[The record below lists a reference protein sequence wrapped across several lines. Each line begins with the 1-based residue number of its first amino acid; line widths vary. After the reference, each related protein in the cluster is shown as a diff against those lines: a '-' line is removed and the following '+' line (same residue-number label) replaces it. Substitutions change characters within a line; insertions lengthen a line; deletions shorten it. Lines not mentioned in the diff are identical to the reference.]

1 MDQEKFGNLI
11 KKIRLDN
18 NLTQKEFADKYN
30 VTYQAVSK
38 WENGKNM
45 PDTLLIK
52 KICDDFN
59 LNIDDL
65 FNGEVS
71 KKKKNYIPFIIVLGL
86 IVFCIWGLVIVKS
99 ISSNYEFKTITT
111 TCDHFRI
118 SGSLAYNTRKAS
130 IYISNIEYCGGY
142 DKYLYTKLNCSLYE
156 EDGDVVKKISSYEY
170 ENEKN
175 AITLETFLKNV
186 KFKVDD
192 YDNICKDHDVYTLY
206 LDIKGNVKESK
217 RTINYR
223 VDLEVEDDCKK

>member
-59 LNIDDL
+59 LNIEDL

-71 KKKKNYIPFIIVLGL
+71 KKKNYVPIMITLGL
-86 IVFCIWGLVIVKS
+86 IVFLIWGMVIIKC
-99 ISSNYEFKTITT
+99 IDSNYEFKTITT
-111 TCDHFRI
+111 SCENFRI
-118 SGSLAYNTRKAS
+118 NGSLAYNTKKAT
-130 IYISNIEYCGGY
+130 IYISNIEYCGG
-142 DKYLYTKLNCSLYE
+142 DNRETFPSISCTLYE
-156 EDGDVVKKISSYEY
+156 EEVGLFKKVDSYVY
-170 ENEKN
+170 EGNP
-175 AITLETFLKNV
+175 ITLEKFLKDV

-192 YDNICKDHDVYTLY
+192 YDSICKDRNIHALY
-206 LDIKGNVKESK
+206 IDIIAKDDKERAK
-217 RTINYR
+217 RYR
-223 VDLEVEDDCKK
+223 VDLEVEDSCK

>member
-11 KKIRLDN
+11 KKIRKDN

-45 PDTLLIK
+45 PDSLLVK

-59 LNIDDL
+59 LKIEDL
-65 FNGEVS
+65 FNGEV
-71 KKKKNYIPFIIVLGL
+71 KKKKNYISLIVVLGL
-86 IVFCIWGLVIVKS
+86 IVFLIWGLVIVKS
-99 ISSNYEFKTITT
+99 ISSGYEFKTITT
-111 TCDHFRI
+111 TCDYFRI
-118 SGSLAYNTRKAS
+118 NGSLAYNTRKAT

-142 DKYLYTKLNCSLYE
+142 DKNLYTKLTCTLYE
-156 EDGDVVKKISSYEY
+156 EDGDVVKKISSYEF

-175 AITLETFLKNV
+175 AITLETFLKSV

-192 YDNICKDHDVYTLY
+192 YDNICKDHDVYNLY
-206 LDIKGNVKESK
+206 LDIRGNVKESK
-217 RTINYR
+217 KTINYR
-223 VDLEVEDDCKK
+223 VDLEVDDDCKK

>member
-18 NLTQKEFADKYN
+18 NLTQKDFADKYN

-59 LNIDDL
+59 LKMEDL

-71 KKKKNYIPFIIVLGL
+71 KKKNYVPIMITLGL
-86 IVFCIWGLVIVKS
+86 IVFLIWGMVIIKC
-99 ISSNYEFKTITT
+99 IDSNYEFKTITT
-111 TCDHFRI
+111 SCENFRI
-118 SGSLAYNTRKAS
+118 NGSLAYNTKKAT
-130 IYISNIEYCGGY
+130 IYISNIEYCGG
-142 DKYLYTKLNCSLYE
+142 DNRETFPSISCTLYE
-156 EDGDVVKKISSYEY
+156 EDIGLFKKVDSYVY
-170 ENEKN
+170 EGNP
-175 AITLETFLKNV
+175 ITLEKFLKDV

-192 YDNICKDHDVYTLY
+192 YDSICKDRNIHALY
-206 LDIKGNVKESK
+206 IDIIAKDDKERAK
-217 RTINYR
+217 RYR
-223 VDLEVEDDCKK
+223 VDLEVEDSCK